1 MQENDLLL
9 SVQPADGMKEAV
21 IQTTSGIFLRFPIE
35 EISEM
40 KKNAKGV
47 RGIKL
52 GRTESL
58 ETIHLLDGTEDDPI
72 VMYKEKTVHL
82 SRLKIGHRDGKGSRA
97 RS

>member
-1 MQENDLLL
+1 MIKIVPGGEFGDNKLNSGGDRCRRMIWFFGT
-9 SVQPADGMKEAV
+9 AGFGMKEAV

-58 ETIHLLDGTEDDPI
+58 GDNPSAGRH
-72 VMYKEKTVHL
+72 
-82 SRLKIGHRDGKGSRA
+82 
-97 RS
+97 

>member
-1 MQENDLLL
+1 MLL
-9 SVQPADGMKEAV
+9 SVQPADGMREAV

-58 ETIHLLDGTEDDPI
+58 EAIPSAGW
-72 VMYKEKTVHL
+72 
-82 SRLKIGHRDGKGSRA
+82 HRG
-97 RS
+97 RSDRYV